1 MYVGMDFKDTKGNQ
15 CELVAQTRVT
25 LCAQF
30 NWDLFPT
37 RWFQNAGH
45 TIIFEGKE
53 CIEARDDSGHVTVQI
68 NQLLPH
74 GTLQSAPHRQMLGH
88 LTLETWN
95 HLSFFPYSFHLPPT
109 TIHAHSMDIHSRGY
123 SKEMLSAKYHTIFD
137 CCDQHHVFANV
148 ISIP

>member
-1 MYVGMDFKDTKGNQ
+1 MH
-15 CELVAQTRVT
+15 VT

-37 RWFQNAGH
+37 RWFQNAAH

-53 CIEARDDSGHVTVQI
+53 CIEAQDDSGHVTVQI

-74 GTLQSAPHRQMLGH
+74 CTLQSAPHRQMLGH

-95 HLSFFPYSFHLPPT
+95 HLSFFFLLPSFAADDHPC
-109 TIHAHSMDIHSRGY
+109 AFNGY
-123 SKEMLSAKYHTIFD
+123 
-137 CCDQHHVFANV
+137 
-148 ISIP
+148 